1 MKTWHKVAAVAGGLI
16 LAGGIYSIWRDR
28 EDLEEEN
35 DELYD
40 EVRSLRKSLNEK
52 NNSVQDDFTQDNFAN
67 EKVDIE
73 AEEKNEVLNEEI
85 VVDEVKV
92 NNNDFQGESETD
104 EIIKF

>member
-1 MKTWHKVAAVAGGLI
+1 M
-16 LAGGIYSIWRDR
+16 
-28 EDLEEEN
+28 
-35 DELYD
+35 
-40 EVRSLRKSLNEK
+40 NEK

-85 VVDEVKV
+85 VVDEVKE

>member
-85 VVDEVKV
+85 VVDEVKE
-92 NNNDFQGESETD
+92 NNNDFQVESETD

>member
-1 MKTWHKVAAVAGGLI
+1 MKNWNKVEAVAGGLI

-85 VVDEVKV
+85 VVDEVKE

>member
-16 LAGGIYSIWRDR
+16 LAEGIYSIWRDR

-52 NNSVQDDFTQDNFAN
+52 NNSVQDDFTQDNFTN

-73 AEEKNEVLNEEI
+73 AEEKNEVLNEET
-85 VVDEVKV
+85 VVDETKE
-92 NNNDFQGESETD
+92 NNSDFQGESETD

>member
-85 VVDEVKV
+85 VVDEVKE
-92 NNNDFQGESETD
+92 NNNDFQAESETD

>member
-1 MKTWHKVAAVAGGLI
+1 MKTWHKVAAVAGGFI

-85 VVDEVKV
+85 VVDEVKE